1 MKTNIFALVMAL
13 TLTACNPSDS
23 NAIKPYKD
31 GEALPH
37 PKINII
43 NLWASWCEP
52 CRQEMPILSN
62 FATQH
67 PEVGVIG
74 IAVDKRDNVAQFLQT
89 QSVPYPIRYHDTD
102 ATALFGRFG
111 NNTGGIPYTVI
122 DAPQC
127 NFRKA
132 FFGKITAPKL
142 EETLAQAKQKCQT
155 Q

>member
-67 PEVGVIG
+67 PDACSYGQPMA
-74 IAVDKRDNVAQFLQT
+74 IAVYD
-89 QSVPYPIRYHDTD
+89 I
-102 ATALFGRFG
+102 
-111 NNTGGIPYTVI
+111 
-122 DAPQC
+122 
-127 NFRKA
+127 
-132 FFGKITAPKL
+132 
-142 EETLAQAKQKCQT
+142 
-155 Q
+155 